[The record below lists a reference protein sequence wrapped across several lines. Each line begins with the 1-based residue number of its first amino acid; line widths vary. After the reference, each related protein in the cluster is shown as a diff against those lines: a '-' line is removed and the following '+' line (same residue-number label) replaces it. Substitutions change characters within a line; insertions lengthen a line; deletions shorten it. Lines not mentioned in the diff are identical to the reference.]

1 VLRLAAPF
9 PDQGNV
15 ADLLGLLFTG
25 AFREGALWE
34 SPPASGDGGGRWEL
48 VGARGECRAADG
60 SLLELRSWKVAAGC
74 WGLSL
79 NNFSQKVGKKLLERA
94 GLEDA
99 ERDLK
104 CD

>member
-48 VGARGECRAADG
+48 VGAEGRMSGCGRVAVRAAQLEG
-60 SLLELRSWKVAAGC
+60 CSRLLGFVTK
-74 WGLSL
+74 
-79 NNFSQKVGKKLLERA
+79 
-94 GLEDA
+94 
-99 ERDLK
+99 
-104 CD
+104 